1 MRLRKSNISTN
12 AWPKPSKRSRSF
24 KDRGHAGQTCIIARA
39 LDHAELF
46 SVVTDDELA
55 RIEKASG
62 AVAE

>member
-1 MRLRKSNISTN
+1 L
-12 AWPKPSKRSRSF
+12 
-24 KDRGHAGQTCIIARA
+24 